1 MVDSTLPGI
10 DLDGRVV
17 IVTGADRGLGRAM
30 SLGLASSGARVVLAS
45 PAFDALR
52 AVEGEIAASAGAHR
66 AIAVKT
72 DITDLASC
80 RACLAQT
87 LEAFD
92 GLDVLV
98 NNARRPHRGPGL
110 PATGNSF
117 PFYETNPQIYRE
129 TVDVNVTGTF
139 FMAYTAAP
147 FFIEQGHGKIINLT
161 TSVHNFSGR
170 ANSPYGVTKA
180 AVDAETYI
188 WAKDLAGSGVTCNAL
203 LPGGACDSD
212 PEREKK
218 PGQSLLPVD
227 VMNPVLA
234 WLCSERSDDVTG
246 ARFNG
251 SLWDSALDVDA
262 AAAGCREPAAFVG
275 ME

>member
-1 MVDSTLPGI
+1 MVESALPDI
-10 DLDGRVV
+10 DLNGRVV

-30 SLGLASSGARVVLAS
+30 SLGLASKGGRVVLAS
-45 PAFDALR
+45 PALDALQVVKGEITAIAGADR
-52 AVEGEIAASAGAHR
+52 AVVVE
-66 AIAVKT
+66 T

-80 RACLAQT
+80 RNCLAQAQ
-87 LEAFD
+87 EAF
-92 GLDVLV
+92 GSIDVLV
-98 NNARRPHRGPGL
+98 NNARRPHRGPGI
-110 PATGNSF
+110 PPTGNSF
-117 PFYETNPQIYRE
+117 PFFETNPQIYKE

-139 FMAYTAAP
+139 FMAYTVAP
-147 FFIEQGHGKIINLT
+147 YLIEQGHGKIINLT

-188 WAKDLAGSGVTCNAL
+188 WAKDLEGSGVTCNAL

-212 PEREKK
+212 PERERK

-227 VMNPVLA
+227 VMNPVLI
-234 WLCSERSDDVTG
+234 WLCSDRSDGVSG
-246 ARFNG
+246 GRFNG
-251 SLWDSALDVDA
+251 SLWDSSLDVDQA
-262 AAAGCREPAAFVG
+262 GYGCREPAAFVG